1 MGSGKDNIPDRVLV
15 IDDDEMI
22 ANQIT
27 GWFKNKGSRNVTPLS
42 IPEKAWAESLSKKY
56 QMIILDWNLGGELNG
71 VGLFNRWKNHEYY
84 QDIPVYVISGYLS
97 DLNFS
102 ILEEFPM
109 TAKISKPVEQ
119 AAFFK
124 TVTDLHSQSEW
135 YRQQKQNISTVLKG
149 LNSSDFMKQITGL
162 IDCSP
167 APYYICCATGNLLF
181 ANDQLDE
188 AEIMFQRAVME
199 KKDSIL
205 ALNALGKIALARGDN
220 KSAKKYLTA
229 AMSKSPDNIE
239 RLCNL
244 GDICLQ
250 DMEIEKANQLFS
262 KALALDD
269 AHSRSKSG
277 KSHSKNIAVWLDQIQ
292 DIPTSYASMLNSM
305 AISMAR
311 SGQFQECIDHYKQ
324 ALKIVG
330 DDKLKSKLSFNLGL
344 GYARWKKHALAKEW
358 FQKSVDYDPAF
369 KKAGVYLEKTSAMD
383 FNEPLFEEFESS
395 PDIALDVSELMQP
408 EISSSKKITKEDELD
423 YSMVTEDPFSDDLS
437 DDSLGDDDL
446 SGFNPDDPGA
456 KTEFPAMNMAPFL
469 KHQST
474 NNSVASTLYRAT
486 KRTLEIF
493 SLNFLDD
500 EEKYQLMT
508 ESKSCQL
515 HIRSQKAIRYQDK
528 DQYFVRMVCT
538 DPGFNVANF
547 VRKSLMTD
555 ESKGEDFLLS
565 I

>member
-1 MGSGKDNIPDRVLV
+1 MGISKENLPDRVLIV
-15 IDDDEMI
+15 DDDETI
-22 ANQIT
+22 ANLISS
-27 GWFKNKGSRNVTPLS
+27 WFKNKGSRNVTPLC

-56 QMIILDWNLGGELNG
+56 QMIILDWNLGSELNG

-84 QDIPVYVISGYLS
+84 QDIPICIISGYLS

-109 TAKISKPVEQ
+109 TTKLAKPVDQ
-119 AAFFK
+119 SVFFK
-124 TVTDLHSQSEW
+124 HVTELHSHAEW

-181 ANDQLDE
+181 ANQSFDD

-239 RLCNL
+239 RLCSL

-250 DMEIEKANQLFS
+250 DMEIDKASQLFS

-269 AHSRSKSG
+269 AHTRAKNG
-277 KSHSKNIAVWLDQIQ
+277 KSHSKNVSIWLDQIQ

-305 AISMAR
+305 AISLAR

-324 ALKIVG
+324 ALKIVS

-344 GYARWKKHALAKEW
+344 GYARWRKHHLAKEW
-358 FQKSVDYDPAF
+358 FQKSIDYDPAF

-395 PDIALDVSELMQP
+395 PDIALDVSELMQS
-408 EISSSKKITKEDELD
+408 EIVSTGKKSREDQLD
-423 YSMVTEDPFSDDLS
+423 YSLVSEDISPDSDS
-437 DDSLGDDDL
+437 IDSEED
-446 SGFNPDDPGA
+446 SHEFNPDDPSA
-456 KTEFPAMNMAPFL
+456 QSNFPAISLAPYL
-469 KHQST
+469 KCMSDNHG
-474 NNSVASTLYRAT
+474 VASTLYRAT
-486 KRTLEIF
+486 KRALEFF
-493 SLNFLDD
+493 SPNFLDD
-500 EEKYQLMT
+500 EDKYLLMT

-515 HIRSQKAIRYQDK
+515 HIRSQKPLRYQDK
-528 DQYFVRMVCT
+528 DQYFLRMVCT
-538 DPGFNVANF
+538 DPNFNVANF
-547 VRKSLMTD
+547 VKKSIISD